1 MTTKEKI
8 IDEALT
14 LFSIRGFNA
23 VTVEEIAKGVG
34 IKAPSLYKHYK
45 SKQCIFN
52 AIIEEM
58 QSRYL
63 QQMEQLHMNGL
74 TPEIDIPIFENITEQ
89 QLLQIGQVLFSYF
102 LHDEY
107 NRKFRKM
114 LILEQF
120 NNENLRKIYVNQ
132 YFDNPISF
140 QETVFS
146 SLISQ
151 KLMREYDPKIVAI
164 HFYAP
169 INFLIA
175 LCDAQPEREIEAFVL
190 LEKHIKQFNSIYRIG
205 GQLNE

>member
-8 IDEALT
+8 IDGALT
-14 LFSIRGFNA
+14 LFSISGFNA
-23 VTVEEIAKGVG
+23 VTVEEIAKRVG

-45 SKQCIFN
+45 SKLCIFN

-120 NNENLRKIYVNQ
+120 NNETIRNIYVNQ

-140 QETVFS
+140 QETVFF
-146 SLISQ
+146 SLINQ
-151 KLMREYDPKIVAI
+151 KLMRKYDPKIVAI

-175 LCDAQPEREIEAFVL
+175 LCDAQPEREIEAFAL

-205 GQLNE
+205 G

>member
-1 MTTKEKI
+1 MLTKERI

-14 LFSIRGFNA
+14 LFSTRGFNA
-23 VTVEEIAKGVG
+23 VTVEEIAKAVG
-34 IKAPSLYKHYK
+34 IKAPSLYKHYR

-52 AIIEEM
+52 AIIQEM

-63 QQMEQLHMNGL
+63 QQMEKLHMNGAD
-74 TPEIDIPIFENITEQ
+74 PEADRTIFESISEK
-89 QLLQIGQVLFSYF
+89 QLLKTGQILFSYF

-114 LILEQF
+114 LVLEQF
-120 NNENLRKIYVNQ
+120 SNETISTLYVNQ
-132 YFDNPISF
+132 YFINPIGF

-151 KLMREYDPKIVAI
+151 KLIKEYDPKIAAI

-175 LCDAQPEREIEAFVL
+175 LCDAQPERETEAFAL
-190 LEKHIKQFNSIYRIG
+190 LEKHIKQFNSIYRTGVEI
-205 GQLNE
+205 NE

>member
-14 LFSIRGFNA
+14 LFSTRGFNA
-23 VTVEEIAKGVG
+23 VTVEEIANAVG

-58 QSRYL
+58 QNRY
-63 QQMEQLHMNGL
+63 QRQMEQLQMNGVN
-74 TPEIDIPIFENITEQ
+74 PELDSPVFAYWSEK
-89 QLLQIGQVLFSYF
+89 QLLQIGKVLFSYF
-102 LHDEY
+102 LHDAY
-107 NRKFRKM
+107 NKRFRKM

-120 NNENLRKIYVNQ
+120 NNETISNLYVSQ
-132 YFDNPISF
+132 YFDNPIRF

-146 SLISQ
+146 SLMSQ
-151 KLMREYDPKIVAI
+151 KRMKECDAKMVAL

-169 INFLIA
+169 IHFLIA
-175 LCDAQPEREIEAFVL
+175 LCDAQPEREREALTL
-190 LEKHIKQFNSIYRIG
+190 LENHIQQFNAVYRIG
-205 GQLNE
+205 GEDRG

>member
-120 NNENLRKIYVNQ
+120 NNETIRNIYVNQ

-175 LCDAQPEREIEAFVL
+175 LCDAQPEREIEAFAL

-205 GQLNE
+205 G

>member
-14 LFSIRGFNA
+14 LFSISGFNA

-45 SKQCIFN
+45 SKLCIFN

-120 NNENLRKIYVNQ
+120 NNETIRNIYVNQ

-140 QETVFS
+140 QETVFF
-146 SLISQ
+146 SLINQ
-151 KLMREYDPKIVAI
+151 KLMRKYDPKIVAI

-175 LCDAQPEREIEAFVL
+175 LCDAQPEREIEAFAL

-205 GQLNE
+205 G

>member
-1 MTTKEKI
+1 MSTKQKI

-14 LFSIRGFNA
+14 LFSIKGFTA
-23 VTVEEIAKGVG
+23 VTVDEIAKAVG

-58 QSRYL
+58 QGRYL
-63 QQMEQLHMNGL
+63 QQMEQLHMNGVN
-74 TPEIDIPIFENITEQ
+74 PNIDSPFFENISED

-107 NRKFRKM
+107 NKRFRKM
-114 LILEQF
+114 LVLEQF
-120 NNENLRKIYVNQ
+120 NNETLNNIYIQQ

-140 QETVFS
+140 QETIFS
-146 SLISQ
+146 SLISK
-151 KLMREYDPKIVAI
+151 KLIKMYDTKIIAI

-169 INFLIA
+169 INFLITI
-175 LCDAQPEREIEAFVL
+175 CDAQPDREIEAFAL
-190 LEKHIKQFNSIYRIG
+190 LEKHIKQFNRIYRIG
-205 GQLNE
+205 GQDNE